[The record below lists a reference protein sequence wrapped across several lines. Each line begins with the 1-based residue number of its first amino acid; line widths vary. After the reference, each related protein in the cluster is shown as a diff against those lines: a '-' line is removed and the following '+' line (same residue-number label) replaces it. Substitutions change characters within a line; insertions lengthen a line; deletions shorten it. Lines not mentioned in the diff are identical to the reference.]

1 MLSSV
6 KISGGSLRHRK
17 KYFEEIFLETKE
29 KRKIV
34 QGRDGRR
41 IGEGG
46 EMGAGATQ
54 TLGELS
60 RS

>member
-17 KYFEEIFLETKE
+17 KYFEEIFLESKE
-29 KRKIV
+29 KRKVV
-34 QGRDGRR
+34 QGRDGGR
-41 IGEGG
+41 IGEAG
-46 EMGAGATQ
+46 EMWAGATQ
-54 TLGELS
+54 TLGELR

>member
-17 KYFEEIFLETKE
+17 KYFEEIFLESKE
-29 KRKIV
+29 KRKVV
-34 QGRDGRR
+34 QGRDGGR

-46 EMGAGATQ
+46 EIGATQ